1 MTLTDMGHDEDINDD
16 DNVALLDGIFIVGLL
31 LSGVVG
37 GNVLDTTLS

>member
-16 DNVALLDGIFIVGLL
+16 DVALLDGICIVGLL
-31 LSGVVG
+31 FSGVVG